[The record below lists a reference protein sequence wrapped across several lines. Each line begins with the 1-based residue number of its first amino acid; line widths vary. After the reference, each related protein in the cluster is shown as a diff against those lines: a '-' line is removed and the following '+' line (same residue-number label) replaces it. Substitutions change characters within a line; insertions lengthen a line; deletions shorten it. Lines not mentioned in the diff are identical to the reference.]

1 VVSTSIDDEIFSALI
16 RRVAS
21 PSSVDGSLETS

>member
-16 RRVAS
+16 RRVAL
-21 PSSVDGSLETS
+21 PSSVERSLERR